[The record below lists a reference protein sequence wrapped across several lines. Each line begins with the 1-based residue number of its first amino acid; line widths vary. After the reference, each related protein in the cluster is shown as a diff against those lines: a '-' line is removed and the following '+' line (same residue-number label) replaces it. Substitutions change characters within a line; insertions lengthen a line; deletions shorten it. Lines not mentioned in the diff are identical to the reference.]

1 MAIENIGFRKLMTP
15 GNANFKTEWMIKDLE
30 DGIYYWSVQ
39 AIDGAMA
46 GSEFSQESI
55 FAVKSVTSAE
65 NLASPSQFKLDQ
77 NYPNPFNPSTTIKY
91 SVKENTLVSLKVYD
105 ILGNEVVALV
115 NKVQPTGRYIINF
128 DASSLASGVYLYK
141 LTAGSF
147 IDTKKMIFLK

>member
-1 MAIENIGFRKLMTP
+1 MLLCNKMKYRQGCNDLNQPVVEIPITIEMLENIVTNKGDNDVSP
-15 GNANFKTEWMIKDLE
+15 QNFALE
-30 DGIYYWSVQ
+30 
-39 AIDGAMA
+39 
-46 GSEFSQESI
+46 
-55 FAVKSVTSAE
+55 
-65 NLASPSQFKLDQ
+65 Q

-115 NKVQPTGRYIINF
+115 NKVQPAGKYIINF

-141 LTAGSF
+141 LSAGSF